1 MNFDEILKSSSN
13 LFSNYYII
21 DIINDK
27 VLEYDN
33 NFSLIK
39 EDTFY
44 NYVENTKKLIHS
56 DDVNK
61 YFDYISLKKLEEEK
75 NIGNNTINCNYK
87 KLINNTYKEYS
98 SFIKLFE
105 KDSNKYIII
114 FETDLV
120 LDKDNNNI
128 VNNSNEVE
136 KVKIISDRVSD
147 VIFKIFNTINVI
159 NEKTE
164 MFQIKSAFDYITNIL
179 NNLVKEIPELNKG
192 LENQMISEVNKN
204 KPTLLIADD
213 DLMTRNLIKKAF
225 DDEYEILMASNG
237 QIAIDIL
244 EKNNNL
250 SNTDVRDNIVG
261 IFLDLAMPVLDGFA
275 VLEYLKLNNILNKIP
290 VIIIS
295 AAEEKETRQRVYQYR
310 IADMIEKPFN
320 LELIKYRT
328 DNFINLYKTSSS
340 LDELISKNDNNVN
353 TLINNV
359 RDAYLKDNETKINYI
374 KKISNFFLNKLI
386 IDYPNYRINN
396 EMINKIVTAITYY
409 DIGTYLIPRDIDK
422 SSDDYFKHTDIGCD
436 YIESVLKNI
445 LDKDIYNYAIEICKY
460 HHERY
465 DGTGIHQLSNNNIP
479 IYIQIITLAIE
490 CSNMYIN
497 KNSLNELYNCIINKK
512 EKEYNPIVIELFEK
526 YYTIIFN

>member
-13 LFSNYYII
+13 LFSNYYVI
-21 DIINDK
+21 DVINDK
-27 VLEYDN
+27 VLEYDKN
-33 NFSLIK
+33 YILIR
-39 EDTFY
+39 EESFY
-44 NYVENTKKLIHS
+44 NYVENIKKIIHNE
-56 DDVNK
+56 DVNK

-75 NIGNNTINCNYK
+75 NRGNNLINCNYK
-87 KLINNTYKEYS
+87 KVVNNNYKEYS

-105 KDSNKYIII
+105 KDNSKYIII

-120 LDKDNNNI
+120 LEKDNNNI
-128 VNNSNEVE
+128 NNSNDLE
-136 KVKIISDRVSD
+136 KIKIISDRVSD
-147 VIFKIFNTINVI
+147 SIFKIFNTINVI
-159 NEKTE
+159 DEKTE
-164 MFQIKSAFDYITNIL
+164 IFQIKSAFDYITNIL
-179 NNLVKEIPELNKG
+179 NNLVKDVPELNKG

-225 DDEYEILMASNG
+225 ADEYEILMASNG

-244 EKNNNL
+244 EKNNNK
-250 SNTDVRDNIVG
+250 SNTEVRDNIVG

-328 DNFINLYKTSSS
+328 DNFINLYKTSNS
-340 LDELISKNDNNVN
+340 LDELISKNNNN
-353 TLINNV
+353 INSLVANI
-359 RDAYLKDNETKINYI
+359 RDSYLKDNEVKINYI

-386 IDYPNYRINN
+386 VEYPDYRINSD
-396 EMINKIVTAITYY
+396 MINKIITASTYY
-409 DIGTYLIPRDIDK
+409 DIGTYLLPRNMDK
-422 SSDDYFKHTDIGCD
+422 TSLDYFKHTDIGCE
-436 YIESVLKNI
+436 YIEGVLKNI

-460 HHERY
+460 HHEKY
-465 DGTGIHQLSNNNIP
+465 DGSGVHHLSNNIP
-479 IYIQIITLAIE
+479 IYIQVIILAID
-490 CSNMYIN
+490 CSEMFVN
-497 KNSLNELYNCIINKK
+497 KKTLVELYNNIVDEKNKK
-512 EKEYNPIVIELFEK
+512 YNPVIIDLFEK
-526 YYTIIFN
+526 YYTMIFN

>member
-21 DIINDK
+21 DVINDK

-33 NFSLIK
+33 NYTLIK
-39 EDTFY
+39 EDSFY
-44 NYVENTKKLIHS
+44 NFVENMKKIIHNE
-56 DDVNK
+56 DVNK
-61 YFDYISLKKLEEEK
+61 YFNYISLKKLEEERIK
-75 NIGNNTINCNYK
+75 GNNTINCNYK
-87 KLINNTYKEYS
+87 KIVNNSYKEYS

-105 KDSNKYIII
+105 KDNNKFIII
-114 FETDLV
+114 FETDLL
-120 LDKDNNNI
+120 LDKDNNSVI
-128 VNNSNEVE
+128 NNSNELE

-159 NEKTE
+159 DEKTE
-164 MFQIKSAFDYITNIL
+164 MFQIKSAFEYITNIL
-179 NNLVKEIPELNKG
+179 NNLVKEVPELNKG

-225 DDEYEILMASNG
+225 ADEYEILMASNG

-244 EKNNNL
+244 EKNNNK
-250 SNTDVRDNIVG
+250 SNTEVRDNIVG

-328 DNFINLYKTSSS
+328 DNFINLYKTSNS
-340 LDELISKNDNNVN
+340 LDELISKNDNNIN
-353 TLINNV
+353 TLINNI
-359 RDAYLKDNETKINYI
+359 RDAYLKDNELKINYI

-386 IDYPNYRINN
+386 VDYTDYRINN
-396 EMINKIVTAITYY
+396 EMINKIITAITYY
-409 DIGTYLIPRDIDK
+409 DIGTYLLPRTIDK
-422 SSDDYFKHTDIGCD
+422 TSDEYLKHTDIGCE
-436 YIESVLKNI
+436 YIERVLKNI

-460 HHERY
+460 HHEKY
-465 DGTGIHQLSNNNIP
+465 DGSGIHNLANNNIP
-479 IYIQIITLAIE
+479 IYIHVIILAIE
-490 CSNMYIN
+490 CSEMLIS
-497 KNSLNELYNCIINKK
+497 KKSLNELYNNIFNEKDKK
-512 EKEYNPIVIELFEK
+512 YNPVIVNLFEK
-526 YYTIIFN
+526 YYTTIFN